1 MPRIL
6 CGLTNNVEIILV
18 GVPEIVKEVGLAE
31 PETMEREEHLDGFSF
46 RFNRSSENIQTS
58 YQALVGAFVCFN
70 QVKVI
75 RIGKRDYGR
84 VVKFKAK
91 F

>member
-1 MPRIL
+1 MVEPRCL
-6 CGLTNNVEIILV
+6 CGLSNNFEN
-18 GVPEIVKEVGLAE
+18 GVSEIVKGIGLAE
-31 PETMEREEHLDGFSF
+31 PETIEREEYFDGFSF
-46 RFNRSSENIQTS
+46 RFIEAATAFQTS